1 MGLDELR
8 PAPGA
13 KDRRKTVGRGPGSG
27 DGKTAGKG
35 HKGQSARSGGGK
47 SGGFEGGQMPLYRRL
62 PKRGFLP
69 YGGKTEFAIVNVG
82 DISARFA
89 AGSVVD
95 PDGLV
100 EAGLIKRSGRQALK
114 VLGDGD
120 VAHALTVKAHRVSES
135 AKQKLEAAGGR
146 VEVLPDRPE
155 ALPSEREARNARRE
169 RANPK
174 REAATP
180 KSEAPTT

>member
-1 MGLDELR
+1 MRLEDLR
-8 PAPGA
+8 PAKGSTR
-13 KDRRKTVGRGPGSG
+13 KRKRRGRGPSSGSG
-27 DGKTAGKG
+27 KTSGRG
-35 HKGQSARSGGGK
+35 HKGLKARSGGGARP
-47 SGGFEGGQMPLYRRL
+47 GFEGGQMPLYRRL

-69 YGGKTEFAIVNVG
+69 YGGKTDFAVVNVK
-82 DISARFA
+82 DLSARFA

-100 EAGLIKRSGRQALK
+100 EAGLIKKSGRRAVK

-120 VAHALTVKAHRVSES
+120 IAHALTVKAHRVSES

-155 ALPSEREARNARRE
+155 APPSEREARNARRE